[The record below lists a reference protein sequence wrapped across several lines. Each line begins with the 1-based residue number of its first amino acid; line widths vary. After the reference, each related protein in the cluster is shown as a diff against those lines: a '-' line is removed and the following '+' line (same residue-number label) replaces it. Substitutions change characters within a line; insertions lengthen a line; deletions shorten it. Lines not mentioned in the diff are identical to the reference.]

1 MNIDMFIFL
10 WNLKRMKARLSD
22 QREKVLNGSAPLPLY
37 TCLHVKSNV
46 SAMIFQVNITEN
58 ILLNFHIKI
67 AHLHFDFVS
76 IIFIFCQEWY
86 EFTPFEVGIPKY
98 GVFMNSKDFASKFYV
113 GQKVKSFPEVRL
125 HFLYGIWGSAFT
137 ILLKRLV
144 QEKGRNGEKE
154 VLKMILGSSSCT
166 SSTNTNKPGCDM
178 NDAKLELDDAFGSCK

>member
-58 ILLNFHIKI
+58 ILLSFHIKI

>member
-1 MNIDMFIFL
+1 MNFPH
-10 WNLKRMKARLSD
+10 KKLSFH
-22 QREKVLNGSAPLPLY
+22 
-37 TCLHVKSNV
+37 LHVNLV
-46 SAMIFQVNITEN
+46 RVIY
-58 ILLNFHIKI
+58 
-67 AHLHFDFVS
+67 
-76 IIFIFCQEWY
+76 IFCQEWY